1 MSIFD
6 RLLET
11 DAEKLQEKEKTEL
24 KIKRLSDIVGEPF
37 VVTCAALTEDQMVH
51 VSEISKEGDFR
62 ANILLESCRI
72 EGRRLSDKELLNK
85 LGVASGK
92 DAIKAL
98 FSAGEI
104 SIIYSTINRLSG
116 YDDGAVTE
124 VKNCRAGDARAI
136 VGYTMW
142 RRFGTRHLKYT
153 KFRKKK
159 LQSFLHTWNL
169 NRKKDKSCLPNITK
183 REIDSINIHML

>member
-51 VSEISKEGDFR
+51 VSEISKEGDF
-62 ANILLESCRI
+62 
-72 EGRRLSDKELLNK
+72 KELLNK

-116 YDDGAVTE
+116 YDDDAVTE
-124 VKNCRAGDARAI
+124 VKN
-136 VGYTMW
+136 
-142 RRFGTRHLKYT
+142 
-153 KFRKKK
+153 
-159 LQSFLHTWNL
+159 
-169 NRKKDKSCLPNITK
+169 
-183 REIDSINIHML
+183 

>member
-72 EGRRLSDKELLNK
+72 EGRRLSDK
-85 LGVASGK
+85 

-116 YDDGAVTE
+116 YDDDAVTE
-124 VKNCRAGDARAI
+124 VKN
-136 VGYTMW
+136 
-142 RRFGTRHLKYT
+142 
-153 KFRKKK
+153 
-159 LQSFLHTWNL
+159 
-169 NRKKDKSCLPNITK
+169 
-183 REIDSINIHML
+183 

>member
-1 MSIFD
+1 MSISD

-11 DAEKLQEKEKTEL
+11 DAEKLQEKEKTEI

-116 YDDGAVTE
+116 YDEDAVTE
-124 VKNCRAGDARAI
+124 VKN
-136 VGYTMW
+136 
-142 RRFGTRHLKYT
+142 
-153 KFRKKK
+153 
-159 LQSFLHTWNL
+159 
-169 NRKKDKSCLPNITK
+169 
-183 REIDSINIHML
+183 

>member
-92 DAIKAL
+92 DAIKKL

-124 VKNCRAGDARAI
+124 VKTDSGRGCQSGCRIYHVAAFWHPAVSNIQNSGKRNCS
-136 VGYTMW
+136 
-142 RRFGTRHLKYT
+142 H
-153 KFRKKK
+153 
-159 LQSFLHTWNL
+159 
-169 NRKKDKSCLPNITK
+169 SC
-183 REIDSINIHML
+183 IHGA

>member
-1 MSIFD
+1 M
-6 RLLET
+6 
-11 DAEKLQEKEKTEL
+11 
-24 KIKRLSDIVGEPF
+24 
-37 VVTCAALTEDQMVH
+37 TCAALTEDQMVH

-116 YDDGAVTE
+116 YDDDAGNGS
-124 VKNCRAGDARAI
+124 KKLIRAGDARAV

-142 RRFGTRHLKYT
+142 RRFGT
-153 KFRKKK
+153 
-159 LQSFLHTWNL
+159 
-169 NRKKDKSCLPNITK
+169 LPSQIYKIPEKEIAVILAYMELEQEK
-183 REIDSINIHML
+183 R